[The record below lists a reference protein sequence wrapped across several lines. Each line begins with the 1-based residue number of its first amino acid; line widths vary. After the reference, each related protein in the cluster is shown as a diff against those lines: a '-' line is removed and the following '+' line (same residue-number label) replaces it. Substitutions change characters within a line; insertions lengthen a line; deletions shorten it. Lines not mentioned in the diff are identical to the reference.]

1 VNLEMEIGHP
11 VYSTAD
17 LNAVCLLLSVF
28 LFLHN
33 APVRVLL
40 GEEREELNEGFSI
53 SGRRSKQQ

>member
-1 VNLEMEIGHP
+1 MEIGHP